1 MRVFEC
7 SYSRGANRNTVK
19 GGFGS
24 LFLKGRS
31 SEEVLRLF
39 HLIEKE
45 GIFFICLG
53 SCPD

>member
-1 MRVFEC
+1 MFGR
-7 SYSRGANRNTVK
+7 SYSRGINRNTVK

-45 GIFFICLG
+45 RIVFNCLG
-53 SCPD
+53 SYPD